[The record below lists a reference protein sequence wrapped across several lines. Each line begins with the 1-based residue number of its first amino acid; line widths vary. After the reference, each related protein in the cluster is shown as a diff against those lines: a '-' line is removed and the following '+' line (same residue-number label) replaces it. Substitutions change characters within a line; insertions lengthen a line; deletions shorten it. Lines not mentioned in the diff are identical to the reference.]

1 MNNTTFNIPKNI
13 IPQFC
18 DRCGAKHHPADME
31 VISSED
37 MQVTAKIECS
47 SCKAT
52 YLMHITMPM
61 DGVVSGKKSLFKTD
75 LSQGEIK
82 KFSDVAEIENEEI
95 LDSII
100 AMKKVK
106 SFSDLNN
113 LISNN
118 SDEFAD

>member
-18 DRCGAKHHPADME
+18 DRCGAKHNPTDME
-31 VISSED
+31 VINSED
-37 MQVTAKIECS
+37 MQVTAKIDCH

-61 DGVVSGKKSLFKTD
+61 DGVVSGRKSLFKTD
-75 LSQGEIK
+75 LSQGEVK
-82 KFSDVAEIENEEI
+82 KFTGVTSIETEEI
-95 LDSII
+95 LDSFI

-106 SFSDLNN
+106 SFSDLDN
-113 LISNN
+113 LLSN
-118 SDEFAD
+118 SDEFSD

>member
-18 DRCGAKHHPADME
+18 DRCGARHNPTDME
-31 VISSED
+31 VINSED
-37 MQVTAKIECS
+37 MQVTAKIDCN

-61 DGVVSGKKSLFKTD
+61 DGVVSGRKSLFKTD
-75 LSQGEIK
+75 LSQGEVK
-82 KFSDVAEIENEEI
+82 KFTGVASIETEEI
-95 LDSII
+95 LDSFI

-106 SFSDLNN
+106 SFRDLDN
-113 LISNN
+113 LLSN
-118 SDEFAD
+118 SDEFGD